1 MSRCGDNGAMS
12 DSWQLRLYDS
22 ERLVYEADLTGSADI
37 GRQQN
42 DDERRPG
49 DATFRPWHVAAN
61 QGWRVVIAPLR
72 ESTISRKHVEVKPL
86 PDGRFHLTNK
96 SAAQVVR
103 LPGRDLK
110 PGEAGEVSFPVVIRL
125 GNRTLRMQVAEI
137 DDEALA
143 CLPMATL
150 APGGNSFAPSL
161 INATVGKS
169 DGPGMEATQLTAW
182 IQTFLGLLQSA
193 TGSEDFYAQAARAL
207 VDLVKL
213 DSGRV
218 LFRTGDSWQEKTVQ
232 AGARLSADSSWRP
245 SSRVMSNVLREKKTF
260 WQVPDA
266 RSGASTRG
274 IDAVVAAPILDRKGN
289 VIAALYG
296 ERRQSGAQALR
307 PISQLE
313 ALLVEVLA
321 SGVAAGLA
329 RVEQEQAALRARLQ
343 MEQFFGQR
351 LAAKLVEHPELLQG
365 RDTAVS
371 VLFCDIRGF
380 SRITEKL
387 GPARTVEW
395 ISDVMGVLSQCVL
408 DREGVVVDYVGDEVM
423 AMWGAPEDQT
433 DHAERACRTAL
444 AMVESLPRLNE
455 RWQAI
460 LQEPLSVGIGV
471 NSGIA
476 QVGNVGSKIK
486 FKYGALGNTVNLGS
500 RVQGATK
507 YLKASLL
514 VTDATRS
521 GLNDSYL
528 TRRLCQVRVVNIV
541 QPVTLFE
548 LAMPN
553 VPNWNALKAGYEEAL
568 EEFTRG
574 EFRQACNLLGRLIR
588 DFPNDGPALLLLAR
602 AVNCLVEEPNPF
614 DPVMVLS
621 GK

>member
-1 MSRCGDNGAMS
+1 MS

-218 LFRTGDSWQEKTVQ
+218 LFRAGESWQEKTVQ
-232 AGARLSADSSWRP
+232 AGARLIADSSWRP